1 MTGPFFVD
9 TDVLVY
15 ADDAREPRKQTL
27 ARDLLRRL
35 LSERNGKLSLQVLQ
49 EFFAAATGK
58 LGIAALD
65 ARSRIEIFSHMDV
78 VRLDVDDVLAA
89 IDLHRLH
96 QLSIWDALVVRAAL
110 IAGCRTL
117 YTEDLQHGRRFET
130 VQIVDPF
137 REAEAPTPS
146 AVG

>member
-9 TDVLVY
+9 TNVLVY
-15 ADDAREPRKQTL
+15 ADEGRDARKQDL
-27 ARDLLRRL
+27 ARELLRRL
-35 LSERNGKLSLQVLQ
+35 LAERSGKLSLQVLQ

-58 LGIAALD
+58 LGLAAVD
-65 ARSRIEIFSHMDV
+65 ARRRIEIFSHLDV

-96 QLSIWDALVVRAAL
+96 ELSIWDALVVRAAV

-117 YTEDLQHGRRFET
+117 YTEDLQHGRRFEA
-130 VQIVDPF
+130 VQVVNPF
-137 REAEAPTPS
+137 RELDPT
-146 AVG
+146 AG